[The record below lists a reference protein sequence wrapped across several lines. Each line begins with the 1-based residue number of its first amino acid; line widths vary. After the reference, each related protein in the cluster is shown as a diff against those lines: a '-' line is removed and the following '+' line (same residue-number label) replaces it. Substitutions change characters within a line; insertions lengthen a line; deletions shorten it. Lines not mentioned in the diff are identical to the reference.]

1 MFPICLICAFVC
13 VCVFVCR
20 WLWVERNGEDGG
32 GEKAREKVNIWLAL
46 RTYHNHLTEFI
57 SPYVFKFNCNTFLTR
72 HFFFLFLELHTVLK
86 CVYFIHSIFYSLDR
100 SPSVSA
106 VIVVHLSIHS
116 SCKNKLIVTQRLSV
130 SHVLKMKTT
139 CVCTADNS
147 TPCSALPCSALLFF
161 LLIFFPSL
169 PSSVPFLQHT
179 LTHSIK
185 CFFPAPRF
193 TSVDQPTSHRIASS
207 HPHTN
212 TMPYSHCSFYLPP
225 FIHIVI
231 QNNIF
236 SLPQTS
242 HFTVN
247 TNPSYRIN
255 IHATSIVV
263 WKQQHQHTLQAS
275 RLGPV
280 SAFFCIAKNSLTSSS
295 RYASYLLYL
304 PILSN
309 STFHFHLPQSSMS
322 YIYTNRCIR
331 LCHTVQFSLGTM
343 TVTEDTLLFI
353 RFLISANMTKTNS
366 PSSLLHPSSS
376 PSSFFSYSYPHSS
389 HHPSFSFSFSFF
401 PRLPHFLS
409 PIPSSNTL
417 FRAHNSKKK
426 KKERILCS
434 PQTHP

>member
-1 MFPICLICAFVC
+1 MC
-13 VCVFVCR
+13 VHCR
-20 WLWVERNGEDGG
+20 QFDAML
-32 GEKAREKVNIWLAL
+32 
-46 RTYHNHLTEFI
+46 
-57 SPYVFKFNCNTFLTR
+57 
-72 HFFFLFLELHTVLK
+72 
-86 CVYFIHSIFYSLDR
+86 
-100 SPSVSA
+100 
-106 VIVVHLSIHS
+106 
-116 SCKNKLIVTQRLSV
+116 
-130 SHVLKMKTT
+130 
-139 CVCTADNS
+139 
-147 TPCSALPCSALLFF
+147 CSALLCPALLLTHFLSFPAFF
-161 LLIFFPSL
+161 RPVSPTHTHSFNQVLL
-169 PSSVPFLQHT
+169 PSSSLHFGRP
-179 LTHSIK
+179 THI
-185 CFFPAPRF
+185 A
-193 TSVDQPTSHRIASS
+193 SHRIASS